1 MKQSPDVDQH
11 VLAGRR
17 ILQVATLDS
26 TISAFLMPLID
37 ALVAEG
43 ANVETAAR
51 CGTTGR
57 ILRAR
62 GYVLHC
68 IPFARRGLSLSHL
81 ASLWRLW
88 RLMRRGRYDVVHVHT
103 PVAGALGRVAAR
115 LARVPVVIHTAHGFY
130 FHERMPPISRRA
142 LVLLEKILGRTCT
155 DFLFTVSPED
165 DRTALVS
172 GIVDSGKLRCLN
184 SVGIDLQRFDAAEAA
199 PVTREALQ
207 LPPGEPVIA
216 FVGRVLEEKGIL
228 DLIKAVKLLKDDGA
242 CLKLLVVGDTLPSD
256 RAGGIQRKVRRLVE
270 DFDLKEDVRF
280 LGFRADVPSILHL
293 ADMLVLPSYREG
305 MPVTILEAM
314 AASRPVVATDIRG
327 CREEVV
333 DGETGW
339 IVPPADPRALA
350 DAIRK
355 LLAEPERARAMGR
368 AGRRR
373 VEKEYDQ
380 ARVISEQLSVYRD
393 LLFRRVG
400 TGRGGK
406 HLRARER

>member
-1 MKQSPDVDQH
+1 MRESRDADERFLRGK
-11 VLAGRR
+11 R

-26 TISAFLMPLID
+26 TISAFLTPLID
-37 ALVAEG
+37 ALTAEG
-43 ANVETAAR
+43 ANVEMAAR
-51 CGTTGR
+51 CGNASRG
-57 ILRAR
+57 LKAR

-68 IPFARRGLSLSHL
+68 TPFARRGLSLSHL

-88 RLMRRGRYDVVHVHT
+88 RLMRRGRYDAVHVHT
-103 PVAGALGRVAAR
+103 PVAGVLGRVAAR

-130 FHERMPPISRRA
+130 FHDRMPSIPRWA
-142 LVLLEKILGRTCT
+142 LVLLEKVLGRTCT
-155 DFLFTVSPED
+155 DFLFTVSRED
-165 DRTALVS
+165 HRTALRS
-172 GIVDSGKLRCLN
+172 GIIDSGRLRCLD

-207 LPPGEPVIA
+207 LPPGEPIIV
-216 FVGRVLEEKGIL
+216 FVGRVVEEKGIL
-228 DLIKAVKLLKDDGA
+228 DLIHAVKLLKDDGA

-256 RAGGIQRKVRRLVE
+256 RAAGIQGKVRRLVT
-270 DFDLKEDVRF
+270 DSDLLEDVRF
-280 LGFRADVPSILHL
+280 LGFRADVPSILRL
-293 ADMLVLPSYREG
+293 ADLLVLPSYREG

-314 AASRPVVATDIRG
+314 AASRPVVATDVRG

-339 IVPPADPRALA
+339 IVPPADPSALA
-350 DAIRK
+350 DAIGK

-373 VEKEYDQ
+373 AEKEYDQ

-393 LLFRRVG
+393 LLSRR
-400 TGRGGK
+400 TGQDPVRS
-406 HLRARER
+406 RVESAR

>member
-1 MKQSPDVDQH
+1 MRESRD
-11 VLAGRR
+11 AGHHALEGKR

-26 TISAFLMPLID
+26 TISAFLTPLID

-43 ANVETAAR
+43 ADVEMAAR
-51 CGTTGR
+51 CGTASR
-57 ILRAR
+57 NLRAR

-103 PVAGALGRVAAR
+103 PVAGVLGRVAAR
-115 LARVPVVIHTAHGFY
+115 LARVPVVIYTAHGFY
-130 FHERMPPISRRA
+130 FHDRMPPIPRRA
-142 LVLLEKILGRTCT
+142 FVLLEKVLGRTCT
-155 DFLFTVSPED
+155 EFLFTVSPED
-165 DRTALVS
+165 HRTALVS
-172 GIVDSGKLRCLN
+172 GIADSENAHCLN

-207 LPPGEPVIA
+207 LPPGEPVIV
-216 FVGRVLEEKGIL
+216 FVGRVVEEKGIL
-228 DLIKAVKLLKDDGA
+228 DLIQAVKFLKDESVST
-242 CLKLLVVGDTLPSD
+242 KLLVVGDTLPSD
-256 RAGGIQRKVRRLVE
+256 RAAGIQGKVRRLVT
-270 DFDLKEDVRF
+270 DSDLQEDVRF

-293 ADMLVLPSYREG
+293 ADLLVLPSYREG

-314 AASRPVVATDIRG
+314 AASRPVVATDVRG

-339 IVPPADPRALA
+339 IVPPADPSALA
-350 DAIRK
+350 DAIGT
-355 LLAEPERARAMGR
+355 LLADPEQARAMGR

-373 VEKEYDQ
+373 AEKEYDQ
-380 ARVISEQLSVYRD
+380 GRVISEQLSFYCG
-393 LLFRRVG
+393 LLSRR
-400 TGRGGK
+400 TGQDP
-406 HLRARER
+406 ARSRVESAR